1 MLLCFM
7 YYSVTTLSQ
16 LELEPRLNPDGTP
29 MSVKLNRY
37 AQFVKEHYA
46 EVKHQTPQGGHK
58 AVMQKLRENYYS
70 SSKTP
75 TLEH

>member
-1 MLLCFM
+1 
-7 YYSVTTLSQ
+7 
-16 LELEPRLNPDGTP
+16 

-75 TLEH
+75 TLEHWKLIVYIHCTCMYVLTV